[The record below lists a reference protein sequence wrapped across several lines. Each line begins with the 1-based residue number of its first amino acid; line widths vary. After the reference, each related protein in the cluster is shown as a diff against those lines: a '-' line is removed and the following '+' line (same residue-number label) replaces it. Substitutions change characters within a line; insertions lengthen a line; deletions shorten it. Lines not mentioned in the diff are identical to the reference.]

1 LIVIRYPLSWS
12 VAKRLKK
19 GDVVKYSGKIVFVSK
34 KALYRMENYMRLE
47 GKYPYDVMGEVVFVK
62 DNSPVFLESLY
73 KLGVSGVVKE
83 KELEIGENTKILI
96 ERFQRPIFEVEGME
110 GQELVKLYPDLNED
124 AIKEI
129 WVDSLEMEVI

>member
-1 LIVIRYPLSWS
+1 MIVIKYPLSWNI
-12 VAKRLKK
+12 AKRLKK
-19 GDVVKYSGKIVFVSK
+19 GDIVKYSGKIVFVSK
-34 KALYRMENYMRLE
+34 KALYRMENYMKLE

-62 DNSPVFLESLY
+62 DNSPLFLESLY
-73 KLGVSGVVKE
+73 KLGASGVVKE
-83 KELEIGENTKILI
+83 RDLEIGENTRMLI
-96 ERFQRPIFEVEGME
+96 ERFQRPLFEVNKVE

>member
-1 LIVIRYPLSWS
+1 MIVIKYPLSWN
-12 VAKRLKK
+12 VAKKLKK

-34 KALYRMENYMRLE
+34 KALYRMENYMKLE

-73 KLGVSGVVKE
+73 RLGVSGVIKE
-83 KELEIGENTKILI
+83 KALDISKNTKALI
-96 ERFQRPIFEVEGME
+96 ERFQRPMFEVEKMKGKE
-110 GQELVKLYPDLNED
+110 QIKLYPDLNED

>member
-1 LIVIRYPLSWS
+1 LIVIKYPLSWNI
-12 VAKRLKK
+12 AKRLKK
-19 GDVVKYSGKIVFVSK
+19 GDIVKYSGKIVFVSK
-34 KALYRMENYMRLE
+34 KALYRMENYMKLE

-62 DNSPVFLESLY
+62 DNSPLFLESLY
-73 KLGVSGVVKE
+73 KLGASGVVKE
-83 KELEIGENTKILI
+83 RDLEIGENTRMLI
-96 ERFQRPIFEVEGME
+96 ERFQRPLFEVNKVE